1 MMLQAIIF
9 TTGGAILALE
19 LLASRIMTPYFGVSL
34 FIWSGILSITL
45 VSLALGYWWG
55 GRLAAGRNGH
65 ALSAEK
71 LASLFTLMPAVA
83 AIAIVVACLAYPYL
97 FYQLAR
103 IDLVVGAFIACLALL
118 FVPLFA
124 TSAMNPLLVALV
136 LRQNAAKGAP
146 ADAGAGN
153 VFFVSTIGSVA
164 GVIVTAFGLIP
175 YLSNFV
181 STLLVAVVLA
191 ALPLAV
197 LVRSPLP
204 LHERRRLISV
214 ATVALIAALT
224 LLAAADFYTGRMWP
238 AQYNN
243 ATWTPEKTY
252 RSMFGTIKI
261 VRSEARDDGAFQ
273 RMYFQDGLIQN
284 MVDSQNKSMS
294 LYTYALEALAH
305 SYRPGLKK
313 ALVLG
318 NGAGMVPMR
327 LAAQGITVTTVDIDP
342 AALRAAREL
351 FGFDPGAV
359 KTLQADARTV
369 LRDCDGRYDV
379 VVVDL
384 FHGDG
389 VPDYLVTRDMFRD
402 LKSCLAAGGIAVFN
416 TFADLD
422 APRPYA
428 HFLTTLRTELPYMV
442 LYRPDYG
449 MATHVNSFVV
459 AAAQPL
465 PAPAGADLSHTPA
478 RLYEMLAAM
487 LRQPQALNQQL
498 LRDGRV
504 ISDANNPVAADM
516 ASSQLVNR
524 RHVVEALP
532 AAFFVN

>member
-1 MMLQAIIF
+1 MLQAIIF

-55 GRLAAGRNGH
+55 GRLAAGRNGN
-65 ALSAEK
+65 ALPAEK
-71 LASLFTLMPAVA
+71 LATIFTLMPAVA
-83 AIAIVVACLAYPYL
+83 AIAIVVACLVYPYL
-97 FYQLAR
+97 FLQLAR
-103 IDLVVGAFIACLALL
+103 FDLVTGAFIACMALL

-124 TSAMNPLLVALV
+124 TSAMNPLLVAL
-136 LRQNAAKGAP
+136 LLKHSAAKGA
-146 ADAGAGN
+146 ADGGSGR

-164 GVIVTAFGLIP
+164 GVIVTAFGMIP

-191 ALPLAV
+191 ALPLLMIA
-197 LVRSPLP
+197 RSPV
-204 LHERRRLISV
+204 RFADRKRV
-214 ATVALIAALT
+214 VTVTAVALITSLA
-224 LLAAADFYTGRMWP
+224 LLAGADFYTGRMWP
-238 AQYNN
+238 VNYSNT
-243 ATWTPEKTY
+243 TWTPEKTY

-261 VRSEARDDGAFQ
+261 LKSGPRDGEGFN
-273 RMYFQDGLIQN
+273 RMYFQDGLVQN
-284 MVDSQNKSMS
+284 MVGAHNQSMS
-294 LYTYALEALAH
+294 LYTYALEALAQ

-327 LAAQGITVTTVDIDP
+327 LAGRGFDVTAVEIDP
-342 AALRAAREL
+342 AALRAAQEL
-351 FGFDPGAV
+351 FGYDAAKV
-359 KTLQADARTV
+359 KTVQADARTF
-369 LRDCDGRYDV
+369 LRGCDGSYDV
-379 VVVDL
+379 VIVDL

-389 VPDYLVTRDMFRD
+389 VPDYLITRDIFRD
-402 LKSCLAAGGIAVFN
+402 LKHCLAAGGVAVFN

-422 APRPYA
+422 RPRPYA
-428 HFLTTLRTELPYMV
+428 HFLTTLRTELPFVV

-449 MATHVNSFVV
+449 LASHINSFVV
-459 AAAQPL
+459 AAAAPL
-465 PAPAGADLSHTPA
+465 PAPAGADISHVPA
-478 RLYEMLAAM
+478 RHFDVLGAM
-487 LRQPQALNQQL
+487 LRTPRPLDEQL

-504 ISDANNPVAADM
+504 ITDANNPVAADM

-524 RHVVEALP
+524 RYVVEALP

>member
-34 FIWSGILSITL
+34 YIWSGILSITL

-55 GRLAAGRNGH
+55 GRLAAGRKGH

-71 LASLFTLMPAVA
+71 LAYLFTLMPAVA
-83 AIAIVVACLAYPYL
+83 AIAIVIACLAYPYL

-103 IDLVVGAFIACLALL
+103 FDLVVGAFLACLALL

-124 TSAMNPLLVALV
+124 TSAMNPLLVAL
-136 LRQNAAKGAP
+136 LLKQSAAKGAA
-146 ADAGAGN
+146 ADAGAGG

-191 ALPLAV
+191 ALPLAMIFRAPV
-197 LVRSPLP
+197 RFAERKRLV
-204 LHERRRLISV
+204 IV
-214 ATVALIAALT
+214 TVVALIASLA
-224 LLAAADFYTGRMWP
+224 LLAGADFYTGRMWP
-238 AQYNN
+238 ANYSNT
-243 ATWTPEKTY
+243 TWTPEKVY

-261 VRSEARDDGAFQ
+261 IKSGPRDGEAFN
-273 RMYFQDGLIQN
+273 RMYFQDGLVQN
-284 MVDSQNKSMS
+284 MVGSRNQSMS
-294 LYTYALEALAH
+294 LYTYALEALAQ
-305 SYRPGLKK
+305 SYLPGVKK

-318 NGAGMVPMR
+318 NGAGMLPMR
-327 LAAQGITVTTVDIDP
+327 LAAQGVNVTTVDIDP
-342 AALRAAREL
+342 AALHAAQEL
-351 FGFDPGAV
+351 FGFDPAKV
-359 KTLQADARTV
+359 KTVQADARTF
-369 LRDCDGRYDV
+369 LRGCDGSYDV

-389 VPDYLVTRDMFRD
+389 VPDYLITRDIFRD

-428 HFLTTLRTELPYMV
+428 HFLTTLRTELPYIV

-449 MATHVNSFVV
+449 LATHVNSFVV
-459 AAAQPL
+459 ASAQPL
-465 PAPAGADLSHTPA
+465 AAAAGADLSHVPA
-478 RLYEMLAAM
+478 RHFDALSAM
-487 LRQPQALNQQL
+487 LRQPRPLDQQL

-504 ISDANNPVAADM
+504 ITDANNPVAADM

-524 RHVVEALP
+524 RYVVDALP